1 MHEVIG
7 IDVSKAR
14 LDAAGH
20 GSKSQWSVD
29 NTEAGLAALIERC
42 RELDPRLVV
51 MEATGGYE
59 ALAAASLAQAGF
71 RVAVVNP
78 RQVRHFAKAMGL
90 LAKTDRLDA
99 RVLAHFGASVTVP
112 VRPLPDAQQRL
123 LEELLTRRRQLMQ
136 ALVAEKNRQ
145 TTARA
150 AQVRQSIHQAI
161 AFYERQLERTDG
173 ELDRLIQDSPLW
185 QARAEL
191 LQSAQGIGP
200 ACTRV
205 LIGALPELGHLDR
218 KQIASLVGLAPI
230 AHDSG
235 RHHGPRSI
243 RGGRRDIRPVL
254 YMATLAAIR
263 SNAQI
268 RTFHQRLILAGK
280 PKMVAIV
287 ACMRK
292 LLTILNAMA
301 KSNTRWNP
309 QHVPAQ
315 A

>member
-1 MHEVIG
+1 MPEVIG

-20 GSKSQWSVD
+20 ESRAQWSVD
-29 NTEAGLAALIERC
+29 NTEAGIAQLIERC
-42 RELDPRLVV
+42 HALGPRLVV

-59 ALAAASLAQAGF
+59 ALAAASLVQAGF
-71 RVAVVNP
+71 RLAVVNP
-78 RQVRHFAKAMGL
+78 RQVRHFAKALGL
-90 LAKTDRLDA
+90 LAKTDSLDA
-99 RVLAHFGASVTVP
+99 RVLAQFGASVQVP

-145 TTARA
+145 AMARA
-150 AQVRQSIHQAI
+150 AHVRQSIRQAI
-161 AFYERQLERTDG
+161 AFYERQIERTDG

-185 QARAEL
+185 QARAQL
-191 LQSAQGIGP
+191 LQSTRGIGP

-205 LIGALPELGHLDR
+205 LIGELPELGSLDR

-230 AHDSG
+230 AHDCG
-235 RHHGPRSI
+235 RHHGHRSI

-263 SNAQI
+263 SNSQI
-268 RTFHQRLILAGK
+268 RAFHQRLILAGK
-280 PKMVAIV
+280 PKMVATV

-292 LLTILNAMA
+292 LLTILNAMV
-301 KSNTRWNP
+301 KTSTPWNP
-309 QHVPAQ
+309 QHVPAP